1 MNNSLSFIQGIWI
14 WNNLF
19 KFISKVFP
27 DLSSKIVNHRCK
39 ECVNAWSVR
48 HPSPLELHHFN
59 HEEQKCGLK
68 LCVLLPQ
75 SRNADQSSTAW
86 HGYFFLTQCLEE
98 TFMRIKSKRFL
109 ESNKNEIFFFSKPYL
124 SNELKLFTGL
134 RTRLLLNQL
143 SATSSSQDS

>member
-1 MNNSLSFIQGIWI
+1 MSSKLIYLLLMNNSLSFIQGIWI

-109 ESNKNEIFFFSKPYL
+109 ESNKNEIHSFYGASYKASFESIV
-124 SNELKLFTGL
+124 SN
-134 RTRLLLNQL
+134 
-143 SATSSSQDS
+143 